1 MQLISR
7 RQLRSELAAGR
18 DIRLVMSV
26 AAWTFQAQH
35 IPGSLHF
42 DKPQDAFRVLDPD
55 DDIVVYCS
63 GPDSRASI
71 EACRQLTARGYRRVR
86 RYAGGIADW
95 TAAGL
100 PLEGHHDR
108 RDHQEL
114 S

>member
-7 RQLRSELAAGR
+7 RQLRAELAAGR
-18 DIRLVMSV
+18 DIRLVMSLGTW
-26 AAWTFQAQH
+26 AFQAQH

-42 DKPQDAFRVLDPD
+42 DSPPDAFHVLDPD

-63 GPDSRASI
+63 GSDSRASI
-71 EACRQLTARGYRRVR
+71 EAYRQLTARGYRRVR

-100 PLEGHHDR
+100 PLEGHPDPRDR
-108 RDHQEL
+108 QEQ